1 MFGRIFL
8 KFFWDVYDY
17 LGRLIVANI
26 ILCLIITGLI
36 SAIWAAGYPLYMA
49 IGKAL
54 FLPALGIGLFLTI
67 ALPFPAAAMIHFF
80 SLVSDEHEPEW
91 RDFKEGLKT
100 HYIPLLKITA
110 VFIIAFEL
118 LFLNILF
125 YIRPHGFAPA
135 LKMAGMV
142 IVGLCFWIFLYL
154 AAMMLY
160 AYPLYVHQRV
170 GMKKNF
176 IRSFILV
183 MDNLGVSVLALLL
196 LLGFWGLGFMTRG
209 VLIFLLNLA
218 MTAALCNSLYVNVM
232 EKYEAKEAA
241 KNQDE
246 SLESRPASWKDIK
259 HEEFIHDRHK
269 RYQRTLK
276 DILKPWEY

>member
-1 MFGRIFL
+1 
-8 KFFWDVYDY
+8 
-17 LGRLIVANI
+17 
-26 ILCLIITGLI
+26 
-36 SAIWAAGYPLYMA
+36 
-49 IGKAL
+49 
-54 FLPALGIGLFLTI
+54 
-67 ALPFPAAAMIHFF
+67 
-80 SLVSDEHEPEW
+80 
-91 RDFKEGLKT
+91 
-100 HYIPLLKITA
+100 
-110 VFIIAFEL
+110 
-118 LFLNILF
+118 
-125 YIRPHGFAPA
+125 
-135 LKMAGMV
+135 MV